1 MTDEQLVETRNNSRR
16 CDTCGEL
23 YPLHKDY
30 YAPTG
35 NGDTFGYVC
44 MKCRKRKEA
53 EEEIQ
58 KIEEDAMDRLRSL
71 PLSGGNN
78 IPHTAELLEGAM
90 VAFGGTAGF
99 SNLLLKQYLDAK
111 PGSRIR
117 SGILEMVTRLAS
129 KNTEV
134 GGAKKPTE
142 LMSEEEL
149 EAEIELRL
157 KNAVTMFGGNRKVVV
172 DVENDTANLDLPNGR
187 VEELAS
193 GVERAAIGVAA
204 AIQADTEARNI
215 SQKPFE

>member
-1 MTDEQLVETRNNSRR
+1 MTDEQLVATRGGTRR

-23 YPLHKDY
+23 YPLHADY
-30 YAPTG
+30 YRPTG
-35 NGDTFGYVC
+35 NGDTFAYVC
-44 MKCRKRKEA
+44 VKCEKRKAA

-71 PLSGGNN
+71 PLSGGSN
-78 IPHTAELLEGAM
+78 IPHTAELLEGSM

-117 SGILEMVTRLAS
+117 SGILEMITRLAS

-157 KNAVTMFGGNRKVVV
+157 KNAVTMIGNRKVVV
-172 DVENDTANLDLPNGR
+172 NVEDDTADIDLPNGR
-187 VEELAS
+187 VADLAT
-193 GVERAAIGVAA
+193 GVIRETVGISE
-204 AIQADTEARNI
+204 AIQADTEARTI

>member
-1 MTDEQLVETRNNSRR
+1 MTDEQLVATRGGTRR

-23 YPLHKDY
+23 YPLHADY
-30 YAPTG
+30 YRPTG
-35 NGDTFGYVC
+35 NGDTFEYVC

-71 PLSGGNN
+71 PLSGGSN

-117 SGILEMVTRLAS
+117 SGILEMITRLAS

-157 KNAVTMFGGNRKVVV
+157 KNAVTMIGGNRKVVV
-172 DVENDTANLDLPNGR
+172 NVEDDTADIDLPNGR
-187 VEELAS
+187 VADLAT
-193 GVERAAIGVAA
+193 GVIRETVGISE
-204 AIQADTEARNI
+204 AIQADTEARTI

>member
-1 MTDEQLVETRNNSRR
+1 MR
-16 CDTCGEL
+16 
-23 YPLHKDY
+23 
-30 YAPTG
+30 
-35 NGDTFGYVC
+35 
-44 MKCRKRKEA
+44 
-53 EEEIQ
+53 EEERGRRGNP
-58 KIEEDAMDRLRSL
+58 ENRRGCDGSL
-71 PLSGGNN
+71 EKSSLSGGSN

-117 SGILEMVTRLAS
+117 SGILEMITRLAS

-157 KNAVTMFGGNRKVVV
+157 KNAVTMIGGNRKVVV
-172 DVENDTANLDLPNGR
+172 NVEDDTADIDLPNGR
-187 VEELAS
+187 VADLAT
-193 GVERAAIGVAA
+193 GVIRETVGISE
-204 AIQADTEARNI
+204 AIQADTEARTV